1 MSEPLLLDTHCWI
14 WMQDGRTEEFS
25 PQGKAAIQ
33 HAANEGH
40 LLVSAISTWEVGMLE
55 SKGRI
60 SLSIDCERW
69 VDQAL
74 AMPGLRLVP
83 LTPKIMIEST
93 RLPGEF
99 KGSLADYMLI
109 ATARVEGARLMTKD
123 RRILTYGRSKHASVL
138 HA

>member
-1 MSEPLLLDTHCWI
+1 M
-14 WMQDGRTEEFS
+14 EEFS
-25 PQGKAAIQ
+25 PPGRAEIRNAVIDG
-33 HAANEGH
+33 N
-40 LLVSAISTWEVGMLE
+40 LLVSAISAWEVGMLE

-99 KGSLADYMLI
+99 EGSLADYMLI
-109 ATARVEGARLMTKD
+109 ATARIEGARLMTKD
-123 RRILTYGRSKHASVL
+123 RQILRYGRAKHVRVL